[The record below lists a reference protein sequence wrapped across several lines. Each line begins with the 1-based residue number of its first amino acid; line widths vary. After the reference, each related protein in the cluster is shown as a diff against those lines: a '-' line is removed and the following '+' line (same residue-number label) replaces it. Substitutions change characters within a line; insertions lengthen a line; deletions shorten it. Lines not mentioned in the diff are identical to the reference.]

1 MLWIR
6 NWDTDWRDL
15 VLTFPVWAAGGAQH
29 AAPLQGIRRA

>member
-6 NWDTDWRDL
+6 NWDTDWRHL
-15 VLTFPVWAAGGAQH
+15 VLTFAAWTAGAQH

>member
-15 VLTFPVWAAGGAQH
+15 VLMFAVWRAGAQH
-29 AAPLQGIRRA
+29 AAPLQWIRCA

>member
-6 NWDTDWRDL
+6 NWGTDWRDL
-15 VLTFPVWAAGGAQH
+15 VLTIAVWSAGAQH